1 MPCSG
6 GDGSGHCVD
15 VFHTKKDVEEIF
27 FVLGVRCFG
36 RVGTIAIFFV
46 TLA

>member
-1 MPCSG
+1 MAVTEAAILLIFSK
-6 GDGSGHCVD
+6 D
-15 VFHTKKDVEEIF
+15 DVEEVF
-27 FVLGVRCFG
+27 FVLGVGFLG